1 MEKKDLF
8 KRLIDIVGPDNISDN
23 EADMISYTSDS
34 YSMLMQKSIPLPDVV
49 IMPETAQQVQ
59 DIIRLA
65 NENKIPIYPR
75 SFGVNIAASAIPYNG
90 GIVLDLKRMNKI
102 HEINEDTM
110 TATIEPGVSWAKLRK
125 EANKKGLDTMPIL
138 GPYQAGPVGNFLLTN
153 ITAYS
158 TKHWADRA
166 VTFEAVLPNGEILRT
181 GSQAVEK
188 GAELNP
194 YFRYAYGPDVTGLF
208 RGSYGNF
215 GTITK
220 MVLALRAKSEIEEIV
235 LYGFDDFNQSM
246 NALKAIERMDIT
258 RYCAFYSD
266 YFWMHVLLTPQ
277 QLRVEEERKKILSL
291 IPEFV
296 LVAGLG
302 GNSRQIALYE
312 DMVEEEAARHGG
324 TKIELDEDLHK
335 TAWDLSEGASQQVLR
350 MFAPFSGY
358 MPIITCLPVKQA
370 MGVKKMGEELVKKY
384 GLKDP
389 LSGGPLKSEVLVI
402 PYDRCST
409 VYLEQEILFDPMD
422 EESVEKAGR
431 CVREG
436 YATAASKYG
445 GVHTIPNKSLLK
457 LMNPSY
463 VRILKG
469 IKKLVDPDGLFMGG
483 PYSLE

>member
-34 YSMLMQKSIPLPDVV
+34 YSMLMRKSIPLPDFVM
-49 IMPETAQQVQ
+49 MPENAQQVQ

-65 NENKIPIYPR
+65 NENKVPIYPR

-102 HEINEDTM
+102 HEINENTM

-138 GPYQAGPVGNFLLTN
+138 GPYQAGPVGNFLLSN

-215 GTITK
+215 GIITK
-220 MVLALRAKSEIEEIV
+220 LVLSLRVKSEIEEIV
-235 LYGFDDFNQSM
+235 LYGFDDFKQSVD
-246 NALKAIERMDIT
+246 ALKAVERMDIT
-258 RYCAFYSD
+258 RYSLLCNDS
-266 YFWMHVLLTPQ
+266 FWLHVMLTPQ
-277 QLRVEEERKKILSL
+277 QLKIPEERERILSL
-291 IPEFV
+291 IPNFV
-296 LVAGLG
+296 LTAALG

-312 DMVEEEAARHGG
+312 DMVEETAAKYQG
-324 TKIELDEDLHK
+324 TKLELEEDLHK
-335 TAWDLSEGASQQVLR
+335 TAWELSEGSSQKVLR
-350 MFAPFSGY
+350 MFSPFYGFL
-358 MPIITCLPVKQA
+358 PIIACLPPDQA
-370 MGVKKMGEELVKKY
+370 VELAAMSTELVKKY
-384 GLKDP
+384 DIKDP
-389 LSGGPLKSEVLVI
+389 VTGQPFKPEILFV

-409 VYLEQEILFDPMD
+409 VYLEQDILFDPMD

-445 GVHTIPNKSLLK
+445 GVHTLPNRSLLK